1 MYNNWF
7 VIKNFSE
14 FVEASRKL
22 VFNNFGSKLDDD
34 SSVETMLVDL
44 SIEDQKELDIV
55 LSYSESATIV
65 KSFIKKQKNKK
76 TKESRYL
83 VDEESYMLII
93 TSLNDRLVSNVL
105 NSLVNKGLVET
116 AYDDKCN
123 DFVFW
128 VKDHDK
134 NNKKS
139 DTN

>member
-1 MYNNWF
+1 MHNNWF

-55 LSYSESATIV
+55 LSYNESATIV
-65 KSFIKKQKNKK
+65 RSFIKKQKNKK

-128 VKDHDK
+128 VKDNGK

-139 DTN
+139 DSN

>member
-34 SSVETMLVDL
+34 SSIETMLVDL

-55 LSYSESATIV
+55 LSYNESATIV